1 MKKKIL
7 ITVTLLLS
15 LALGFGVGVLAFS
28 SDNLTNSIEG
38 YEEKS
43 YAPSA
48 GLILFDFE
56 AYNGGYISLN
66 DPQIIIKGIGGY
78 VNNVRIDGVLD
89 DKATAVQVFYT
100 EAIGEDFTADKS
112 MICPL
117 EKKNS
122 DYFITINKRI
132 ANLRI
137 DVYDGAGRLA
147 GFDGVTVNPKSLNVN
162 TLWLVVLSILPAA
175 IGISVIDILFDRK
188 SFTKDVMAM
197 KRYKYLLF
205 DLVTKDIKTKYRRSI
220 LGVLW
225 SVLNPLLMM
234 LVLTA
239 VFSNIIRVEVEGGFA
254 LFYLTG
260 YIIFNFLSESTSFSL
275 TTITSAA
282 PLIKKVYIPKYVFPL
297 EKCIFSFVN
306 MLFSLIAFVIVFL
319 VFCITGAIT
328 PHLSMLLFPLP
339 MLYSFIFSLGLCLA
353 LSALVVF
360 FRDIGHIWAI
370 LLTVWMYASPI
381 IYPISIVPEWLRAVI
396 KINPLYHF
404 IDYFRNVMIYGRVP
418 GPAENVICLL
428 YSVAMLF
435 VGIVIFRKSQDK
447 FVLYI

>member
-7 ITVTLLLS
+7 ITAVILLS
-15 LALGFGVGVLAFS
+15 LVLGFSVGVLAFS
-28 SDNLTNSIEG
+28 DDNLENTSSEYELKSFTMNS
-38 YEEKS
+38 
-43 YAPSA
+43 
-48 GLILFDFE
+48 GLILKNWFIRE
-56 AYNGGYISLN
+56 GAYISGE
-66 DPQIIIKGIGGY
+66 DSQIIAEDVCTY
-78 VNNVRIDGVLD
+78 VNNVRLD
-89 DKATAVQVFYT
+89 LSFDEDVTSVEVFYT
-100 EAIGEDFTADKS
+100 EEENEDFSAEKRL
-112 MICPL
+112 ICPI
-117 EKKNS
+117 EKKND
-122 DYFITINKRI
+122 DYYVDINKRI
-132 ANLRI
+132 QDLRI
-137 DVYDGAGRLA
+137 DIYEGAGRGA
-147 GFDGVTVNPKSLNVN
+147 SISGIEINPRNINVN
-162 TLWLVVLSILPAA
+162 FLWLVILTILPAA
-175 IGISVIDILFDRK
+175 IGWAIIDIFFDKK
-188 SFTKDVMAM
+188 SFVKDISAI

-205 DLVTKDIKTKYRRSI
+205 DLVTKDIKTKYRRSV

-260 YIIFNFLSESTSFSL
+260 YIIFNFISESTSFSL
-275 TTITSAA
+275 YTITSAA

-306 MLFSLIAFVIVFL
+306 MLFSLIAFVIVFV
-319 VFCITGAIT
+319 VFCLTGAVT

-339 MLYSFIFSLGLCLA
+339 MLYTFIFALGLCLA

-360 FRDIGHIWAI
+360 FRDIGHIWGI

-381 IYPISIVPEWLRAVI
+381 IYPIDLVPGWLSGIIR
-396 KINPLYHF
+396 INPLYHY

-418 GPAENVICLL
+418 GLAENGICLL
-428 YSVAMLF
+428 YSVATLL